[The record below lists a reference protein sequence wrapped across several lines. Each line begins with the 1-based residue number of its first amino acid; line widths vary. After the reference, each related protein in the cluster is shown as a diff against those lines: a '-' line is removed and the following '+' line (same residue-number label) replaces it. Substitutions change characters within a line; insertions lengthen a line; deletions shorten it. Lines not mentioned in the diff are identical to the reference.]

1 MMLTDYMSYTLDAT
15 TYEMV
20 IIAKLQMFAW
30 GCYDGIYDRVKD
42 NVMRVR
48 SRRTW
53 TRARR
58 MEIA

>member
-30 GCYDGIYDRVKD
+30 GCYDGMYDRV
-42 NVMRVR
+42 RITQ
-48 SRRTW
+48 S
-53 TRARR
+53 A
-58 MEIA
+58 

>member
-1 MMLTDYMSYTLDAT
+1 MMLTDYMSYSLDAT

-30 GCYDGIYDRVKD
+30 GCYDGIYDRVECCSFR
-42 NVMRVR
+42 MR

-53 TRARR
+53 TKVRR
-58 MEIA
+58 REIA